1 LRGFIGPDYTIWQK
15 PSGENVMNNMDEE
28 AAGHAGD
35 KQEGPQGLD
44 GTEGNV
50 TAAPAARLR
59 FRPAHFILIAGL
71 IALVVIFA
79 VKPAPTPTAIG
90 QMPKFSLVRIAGGD
104 LKSEDLKGK
113 VAVIDFWASWCSP
126 CKVEIPQYNKV
137 VASMAGKDFQMIG
150 YAVDSG
156 TIDEV
161 RKSAQELGIQY
172 PVVMATDEVTAAFG
186 NYRGLP
192 TTFIIGKNGKIY
204 KKYEGTSAGK
214 VAQIAKDIE
223 ALLAAPYTEPIA
235 QLER

>member
-1 LRGFIGPDYTIWQK
+1 
-15 PSGENVMNNMDEE
+15 MNNMDEE
-28 AAGHAGD
+28 AT
-35 KQEGPQGLD
+35 GPTGEQQS
-44 GTEGNV
+44 E
-50 TAAPAARLR
+50 TAPPPLAARPR

-71 IALVVIFA
+71 IAVIVIFA
-79 VKPAPTPTAIG
+79 VKPAPAPSAIG
-90 QMPKFSLVRIAGGD
+90 QMPKFNLVKIAGGD

-113 VAVIDFWASWCSP
+113 VAVIDFWASWCNP

-137 VASMAGKDFQMIG
+137 VASLAGKDFQMIG

-156 TIDEV
+156 TIDDV
-161 RKSAQELGIQY
+161 RKSATELGIEY
-172 PVVMATDEVTAAFG
+172 PVVMATDEVTEAFG

-214 VAQIAKDIE
+214 VDQIAKDIE
-223 ALLAAPYTEPIA
+223 QLLAVPYSEPIA

>member
-1 LRGFIGPDYTIWQK
+1 LRGFIGPDYTIEQK
-15 PSGENVMNNMDEE
+15 PSGENVMNNEE
-28 AAGHAGD
+28 AAGHGGNG
-35 KQEGPQGLD
+35 QEGP
-44 GTEGNV
+44 EGNEGNAVNV
-50 TAAPAARLR
+50 TAVPEARPR
-59 FRPAHFILIAGL
+59 FRPAHFILIGGL
-71 IALVVIFA
+71 IALIVIFA
-79 VKPAPTPTAIG
+79 VKPAPTPAAIG
-90 QMPKFSLVRIAGGD
+90 QLPKFNLVKIAGGD

-113 VAVIDFWASWCSP
+113 VAIIDFWASWCSP

-156 TIDEV
+156 TIDDV

-204 KKYEGTSAGK
+204 KKYEGTSEGK
-214 VAQIAKDIE
+214 VAQIAKDVE
-223 ALLAAPYTEPIA
+223 ALLSVPYTEPIA

>member
-1 LRGFIGPDYTIWQK
+1 
-15 PSGENVMNNMDEE
+15 MNNMDEE
-28 AAGHAGD
+28 ATGHAGD
-35 KQEGPQGLD
+35 EQGNRGD
-44 GTEGNV
+44 RGDNEGNV
-50 TAAPAARLR
+50 NITAAPAARPR

-71 IALVVIFA
+71 ITLIVIFA
-79 VKPAPTPTAIG
+79 VKPAPTPTSIG
-90 QMPKFSLVRIAGGD
+90 QMPKFNLVRIAGGD

-126 CKVEIPQYNKV
+126 CKIEIPQYNKV

-214 VAQIAKDIE
+214 VAQIAKDVE

>member
-1 LRGFIGPDYTIWQK
+1 LRGFIGPDYTIGQI

-35 KQEGPQGLD
+35 KQEGAAGSGDNGAP
-44 GTEGNV
+44 
-50 TAAPAARLR
+50 APAARPR
-59 FRPAHFILIAGL
+59 FRPAHFILVAGL
-71 IALVVIFA
+71 IALIVIFA
-79 VKPAPTPTAIG
+79 LKPGPTSTAIG
-90 QMPKFSLVRIAGGD
+90 QMPKFNLVRIAGGD

-113 VAVIDFWASWCSP
+113 VTVIDFWASWCSP
-126 CKVEIPQYNKV
+126 CKIEIPQYNKV

-156 TIDEV
+156 SIDDV
-161 RKSAQELGIQY
+161 RKSAEELGIQY

-214 VAQIAKDIE
+214 VAQIAKDVE
-223 ALLAAPYTEPIA
+223 ALLAVPYA
-235 QLER
+235 DL

>member
-1 LRGFIGPDYTIWQK
+1 LRGFIGPDYTIEQK

-28 AAGHAGD
+28 AAGHVGD
-35 KQEGPQGLD
+35 EQEGSASEQVP
-44 GTEGNV
+44 V
-50 TAAPAARLR
+50 ARPR
-59 FRPAHFILIAGL
+59 FRPAHFILIGGL
-71 IALVVIFA
+71 IALIVIFA
-79 VKPAPTPTAIG
+79 VKPASVPGSIG
-90 QMPKFSLVRIAGGD
+90 EMPKFNLVKIAGGD

-113 VAVIDFWASWCSP
+113 VAVIDFWASWCNP
-126 CKVEIPQYNKV
+126 CKIEIPQYNKV

-156 TIDEV
+156 TIDDV

-204 KKYEGTSAGK
+204 KKYEGTSEGK
-214 VAQIAKDIE
+214 VAQIAKDVE
-223 ALLAAPYTEPIA
+223 ALLSVPYTEPIA

>member
-1 LRGFIGPDYTIWQK
+1 
-15 PSGENVMNNMDEE
+15 MNNMDEE
-28 AAGHAGD
+28 AAGHGGNG
-35 KQEGPQGLD
+35 QEGP
-44 GTEGNV
+44 EGNEGNAVNV
-50 TAAPAARLR
+50 TAVPEARPR
-59 FRPAHFILIAGL
+59 FRPAHFILIGGL
-71 IALVVIFA
+71 IALIVIFA
-79 VKPAPTPTAIG
+79 VKPAPTPAAIG
-90 QMPKFSLVRIAGGD
+90 QMPKFNLVKIAGGD

-113 VAVIDFWASWCSP
+113 VAIIDFWASWCSP

-156 TIDEV
+156 TIDDV

-204 KKYEGTSAGK
+204 KKYEGTSEGK
-214 VAQIAKDIE
+214 VAQIAKDVE
-223 ALLAAPYTEPIA
+223 ALLSVPYTEPIA